1 MLRRLL
7 LLAVLP
13 LTACQTAGSDPDL
26 AVRVFDQL
34 AYRGTAGA
42 HPNSF
47 QLMLETDYEKGRL
60 SRWEEPVWV
69 TVEGV
74 SSTGKAYAQ
83 IQRIMGELGAVAGTE
98 INYVEPDGSRRKG
111 NFRFSFLDQE
121 NLIINKSEFASCAAW
136 VNRYGDGRIKSVHV
150 RIAMKNAKRLQRCIY
165 HEVLHGFGLAHTT
178 LVPSVMNYGSD
189 ADSPTAWD
197 LMVLRTMYSKTFES
211 GMTRQDSLHLAR
223 RAVQT
228 SQQ

>member
-1 MLRRLL
+1 MLGRLL

-13 LTACQTAGSDPDL
+13 LSACQTAGNDPDL

-60 SRWEEPVWV
+60 SRWEEPIWV
-69 TVEGV
+69 AVEGV
-74 SSTGKAYAQ
+74 SSTGKEYAQ
-83 IQRIMGELGAVAGTE
+83 VRRIMAELGAVAGTE
-98 INYVEPDGSRRKG
+98 INYVEPDGSRSKG

-121 NLIINKSEFASCAAW
+121 NLIINKSEFASCSAQ
-136 VNRYGDGRIKSVHV
+136 VNRYGDGRIRRVHV

-189 ADSPTAWD
+189 ANSPTAWD

-211 GMTRQDSLHLAR
+211 GMTRQNSLHLAR

>member
-1 MLRRLL
+1 MLRRWL

-26 AVRVFDQL
+26 SVRVFDQL
-34 AYRGTAGA
+34 AYLSTAGG
-42 HPNSF
+42 HPNSL

-74 SSTGKAYAQ
+74 SSTDKEYAQ
-83 IQRIMGELGAVAGTE
+83 IRRIMAELGAVAGTE
-98 INYVEPDGSRRKG
+98 INYVEPGGRRRSG

-121 NLIINKSEFASCAAW
+121 NLIINKSEFASCAAR
-136 VNRYGDGRIKSVHV
+136 VNRYGDSRIKSVHV

-228 SQQ
+228 SQ

>member
-1 MLRRLL
+1 MLGRLL

-13 LTACQTAGSDPDL
+13 LSACQTASNDPDL

-69 TVEGV
+69 AVEGV
-74 SSTGKAYAQ
+74 SSTGKEYAQ
-83 IQRIMGELGAVAGTE
+83 VRRIMAELGAVAGTE

-121 NLIINKSEFASCAAW
+121 NLIINKSEFASCSAR
-136 VNRYGDGRIKSVHV
+136 VNRYGDGRIRRVHV

-189 ADSPTAWD
+189 ADNPTAWD

-211 GMTRQDSLHLAR
+211 GMTRQNSLHLAR